1 MSISTIAYGNLYYS
15 MVLRKCQ
22 GVQRVQYRPMAALN
36 TNLGVNFPRG
46 FRSAGVYCGIKKP
59 GLLDLALIVSETEAS
74 VAGMFT
80 TNRACAAPVLW
91 SRQVVAGGRARAI
104 VANSGNA
111 NCLTGEQGM
120 RDAQRMAEL
129 VAKRLECPPTQV
141 VVAST
146 GVIGVPLPMPAV
158 ESGIAQAFERLTD
171 GDDRTTA
178 DAILTTDNAS
188 KRASLEIDTPA
199 GKVRIGAI
207 AKGAGMIAPKMATML
222 AFITTDAAI
231 DPADLQAC
239 LARVVDKT
247 FNCITVDG
255 DTSTNDMVIAL
266 ANGVSGVQL
275 TGDALQPFE
284 QGLYQVCEYL
294 AKRIVKDGEGASRIF
309 EVRVSGAAD
318 ADAARRIAR
327 TIAESQLVKTAVHG
341 GDPNWGRIIAAAGR
355 AGVPIDV
362 SRARLH
368 LQNTL
373 VFENGR
379 PTEYD
384 ERALVDAMQTDE
396 VTIALTLS
404 DGDGEA
410 HFWSSDLTAEYVQIN
425 AHYRT

>member
-1 MSISTIAYGNLYYS
+1 MAIYFIARFCANVKG
-15 MVLRKCQ
+15 Q
-22 GVQRVQYRPMAALN
+22 WVQYRPMTALN

-80 TNRACAAPVLW
+80 TNRACAAPVVW
-91 SRQVVAGGRARAI
+91 SKQVVAGGRARAI

-111 NCLTGEQGM
+111 NCLTGERGM

-146 GVIGVPLPMPAV
+146 GVIGVPLPMTAV
-158 ESGIAQAFERLTD
+158 EKGVAQAFERLTD

-178 DAILTTDNAS
+178 DAILTTDSAS

-199 GKVRIGAI
+199 GTVRIGAI

-231 DPADLQAC
+231 DPTDLQAC
-239 LARVVDKT
+239 LARVVNKT

-266 ANGVSGVQL
+266 ANGASGVQL

-327 TIAESQLVKTAVHG
+327 TIAESQLVKTAIHG

-355 AGVPIDV
+355 AGAPIDV
-362 SRARLH
+362 NRARLY
-368 LQNTL
+368 LQGTL
-373 VFENGR
+373 VFENGQ

-384 ERALVDAMQTDE
+384 ERALVEAMQTDE
-396 VTIALTLS
+396 VSIVLALG

-410 HFWSSDLTAEYVQIN
+410 HFWSSDLTAEYVKIN

>member
-1 MSISTIAYGNLYYS
+1 ML
-15 MVLRKCQ
+15 LRKCQ
-22 GVQRVQYRPMAALN
+22 GVQRVQYRLMAALN

-59 GLLDLALIVSETEAS
+59 GLLDLALIVSETESS

-80 TNRACAAPVLW
+80 TNRACAAPVVW
-91 SRQVVAGGRARAI
+91 SKQAVAGGRARAI

-111 NCLTGEQGM
+111 NCLTGEQGI
-120 RDAQRMAEL
+120 RDAQRMAQL

-188 KRASLEIDTPA
+188 KRASLEIETPA
-199 GKVRIGAI
+199 GAVRIGAI
-207 AKGAGMIAPKMATML
+207 AKGAGMIAPNMATML

-239 LARVVDKT
+239 LARVVNAT

-255 DTSTNDMVIAL
+255 DTSTNDMVVAL
-266 ANGVSGVQL
+266 ANGASGVQL
-275 TGDALQPFE
+275 AGDALQPFE

-327 TIAESQLVKTAVHG
+327 TIAESQLVKTAIHG

-355 AGVPIDV
+355 AGAPIDV

-384 ERALVDAMQTDE
+384 ERALVEAMQTDE

-410 HFWSSDLTAEYVQIN
+410 HFWSSDLTAEYVKIN

>member
-1 MSISTIAYGNLYYS
+1 MT
-15 MVLRKCQ
+15 
-22 GVQRVQYRPMAALN
+22 ALN

-146 GVIGVPLPMPAV
+146 GVIGVPLPMTAV
-158 ESGIAQAFERLTD
+158 EKGIAQAFERLTD

-239 LARVVDKT
+239 LARVVNKT

-327 TIAESQLVKTAVHG
+327 TIAESQLVKTAIHG

-355 AGVPIDV
+355 AGAPIDV
-362 SRARLH
+362 NRARLY
-368 LQNTL
+368 LQGTL
-373 VFENGR
+373 VFENGQ

-384 ERALVDAMQTDE
+384 ERALVEAMQTDE
-396 VTIALTLS
+396 VSIVLALG

-410 HFWSSDLTAEYVQIN
+410 HFWSSDLTAEYVKIN

>member
-1 MSISTIAYGNLYYS
+1 ML
-15 MVLRKCQ
+15 LRKCQ
-22 GVQRVQYRPMAALN
+22 GVQRVQYRLMAALN

-59 GLLDLALIVSETEAS
+59 GLLDLALIVSETESS

-80 TNRACAAPVLW
+80 TNRACAAPVVW
-91 SRQVVAGGRARAI
+91 SKQAVAGRRARAI

-111 NCLTGEQGM
+111 NCLTGEQGI

-188 KRASLEIDTPA
+188 KRASLEIETPA
-199 GKVRIGAI
+199 GAVRIGAI
-207 AKGAGMIAPKMATML
+207 AKGAGMIAPNMATML

-239 LARVVDKT
+239 LARVVNAT

-255 DTSTNDMVIAL
+255 DTSTNDMVVAL
-266 ANGVSGVQL
+266 ANGASGVQL
-275 TGDALQPFE
+275 AGDALQPFE

-327 TIAESQLVKTAVHG
+327 TIAESQLVKTAIHG

-355 AGVPIDV
+355 AGAPIDV

-384 ERALVDAMQTDE
+384 ERALVEAMQTDE

-410 HFWSSDLTAEYVQIN
+410 HFWSSDLTAEYVKIN

>member
-1 MSISTIAYGNLYYS
+1 

-22 GVQRVQYRPMAALN
+22 GVQWVQYRPMAALN

-59 GLLDLALIVSETEAS
+59 GLLDLALIVSETESS

-80 TNRACAAPVLW
+80 TNRACAAPVQW
-91 SRQVVAGGRARAI
+91 SQQAVAGGKARAI

-111 NCLTGEQGM
+111 NCLTGAQGI

-129 VAKRLECPPTQV
+129 VAKRLECLPTQV

-178 DAILTTDNAS
+178 DAILTTDSAS
-188 KRASLEIDTPA
+188 KRASLEVSTPA
-199 GKVRIGAI
+199 GAVRIGAI
-207 AKGAGMIAPKMATML
+207 AKGAGMIAPNMATML

-239 LARVVDKT
+239 LARVVNAT

-255 DTSTNDMVIAL
+255 DASTNDMVVAL
-266 ANGVSGVQL
+266 ANGASGVQL
-275 TGDALQPFE
+275 VGDALQPFE

-355 AGVPIDV
+355 AGAPIDV

-384 ERALVDAMQTDE
+384 ERALVEAMQTDE

-404 DGDGEA
+404 DGDGKA

>member
-1 MSISTIAYGNLYYS
+1 MAIYVIARFCANVKG
-15 MVLRKCQ
+15 Q
-22 GVQRVQYRPMAALN
+22 WVQYRPMTALN
-36 TNLGVNFPRG
+36 TNLGVNLPRG

-59 GLLDLALIVSETEAS
+59 GLLDLALIVSETESS

-146 GVIGVPLPMPAV
+146 GVIGVPLPMTAV
-158 ESGIAQAFERLTD
+158 EKGIVQAFERLTD

-178 DAILTTDNAS
+178 DAILTTDSAS

-199 GKVRIGAI
+199 GTVRIGAI

-284 QGLYQVCEYL
+284 HGLYQVCEYL

-327 TIAESQLVKTAVHG
+327 TIAESQLVKTAIHG

-355 AGVPIDV
+355 AGAPIDV
-362 SRARLH
+362 NRARLY
-368 LQNTL
+368 LQGTL
-373 VFENGR
+373 VFENGQ

-384 ERALVDAMQTDE
+384 ERALVEAMQTDE
-396 VTIALTLS
+396 VSIVLALG

-410 HFWSSDLTAEYVQIN
+410 HFWSSDLTAEYVKIN

>member
-1 MSISTIAYGNLYYS
+1 

-22 GVQRVQYRPMAALN
+22 GVQWVQYRPMAALN
-36 TNLGVNFPRG
+36 TNLGVNFPRR

-59 GLLDLALIVSETEAS
+59 GLLDLALIVSETESS

-80 TNRACAAPVLW
+80 TNRACAAPVVW
-91 SRQVVAGGRARAI
+91 SKQAVAGGRARAI

-129 VAKRLECPPTQV
+129 VAKRLECLPTQV

-158 ESGIAQAFERLTD
+158 ESGITQAFERLTD

-178 DAILTTDNAS
+178 DAILTTDSAS
-188 KRASLEIDTPA
+188 KRASLEIETPA
-199 GKVRIGAI
+199 GAVRIGAI
-207 AKGAGMIAPKMATML
+207 AKGAGMIAPNMATML

-239 LARVVDKT
+239 LERVVNAT

-255 DTSTNDMVIAL
+255 DTSTNDMVVAL
-266 ANGVSGVQL
+266 ANGASGVQL
-275 TGDALQPFE
+275 AGDALQLFE
-284 QGLYQVCEYL
+284 QALYQVCAYL

-355 AGVPIDV
+355 AGAPIDV

-384 ERALVDAMQTDE
+384 ERALVEAMQTDE

-404 DGDGEA
+404 DGDGKA
-410 HFWSSDLTAEYVQIN
+410 HFWSSDLTAEYVKIN

>member
-1 MSISTIAYGNLYYS
+1 

-22 GVQRVQYRPMAALN
+22 GVQWVQYRPMAALN

-46 FRSAGVYCGIKKP
+46 FRSTGVYCGIKKP
-59 GLLDLALIVSETEAS
+59 GLLDLALIVSETESS

-80 TNRACAAPVLW
+80 TNRACAAPVVW
-91 SRQVVAGGRARAI
+91 SKQAVAGGRARAI

-207 AKGAGMIAPKMATML
+207 AKGAGMIAPTMATML

-355 AGVPIDV
+355 AGAPIDV

-384 ERALVDAMQTDE
+384 ERALVEAMQTDE

-404 DGDGEA
+404 DGDGKA

>member
-1 MSISTIAYGNLYYS
+1 MSRAEG
-15 MVLRKCQ
+15 
-22 GVQRVQYRPMAALN
+22 VQYRPMAELN
-36 TNLGVNFPRG
+36 TQLGVNFPRG

-59 GLLDLALIVSETEAS
+59 GLLDLALIVSETESS

-80 TNRACAAPVLW
+80 TNRACAAPVVW
-91 SRQVVAGGRARAI
+91 SKQAVAGGRARAI

-111 NCLTGEQGM
+111 NCLMGEQGM

-129 VAKRLECPPTQV
+129 VAKRLECLPTQV

-188 KRASLEIDTPA
+188 KRAALEVSTPA
-199 GKVRIGAI
+199 GAVRIGAI

-327 TIAESQLVKTAVHG
+327 TIAESQLVKTAIHG

-355 AGVPIDV
+355 AGAPIDV

-384 ERALVDAMQTDE
+384 ERALVEAMQTDE

-404 DGDGEA
+404 DGDGKA
-410 HFWSSDLTAEYVQIN
+410 HFWSSDLTAEYVKIN

>member
-1 MSISTIAYGNLYYS
+1 LTDT
-15 MVLRKCQ
+15 VLDPRHIGAC
-22 GVQRVQYRPMAALN
+22 A
-36 TNLGVNFPRG
+36 PRG
-46 FRSAGVYCGIKKP
+46 
-59 GLLDLALIVSETEAS
+59 ALEAS
-74 VAGMFT
+74 GT
-80 TNRACAAPVLW
+80 ETDRA
-91 SRQVVAGGRARAI
+91 Q
-104 VANSGNA
+104 
-111 NCLTGEQGM
+111 
-120 RDAQRMAEL
+120 
-129 VAKRLECPPTQV
+129 PPT
-141 VVAST
+141 
-146 GVIGVPLPMPAV
+146 
-158 ESGIAQAFERLTD
+158 
-171 GDDRTTA
+171 
-178 DAILTTDNAS
+178 AILTTDSAS

-199 GKVRIGAI
+199 GAVRIGAI
-207 AKGAGMIAPKMATML
+207 AKGAGMIAPTMATML

-239 LARVVDKT
+239 LARVVNAT

-255 DTSTNDMVIAL
+255 DTSTNDMVVAL
-266 ANGVSGVQL
+266 ANGASGVQL

-327 TIAESQLVKTAVHG
+327 AIAESQLVKTAIHG

-355 AGVPIDV
+355 AGAPIDV

-384 ERALVDAMQTDE
+384 ERALVEAMQTDE

-404 DGDGEA
+404 DGDGKA

>member
-1 MSISTIAYGNLYYS
+1 
-15 MVLRKCQ
+15 
-22 GVQRVQYRPMAALN
+22 MAELN
-36 TNLGVNFPRG
+36 TQLGVNFPRG

-59 GLLDLALIVSETEAS
+59 GLLDLALIVSETESS

-80 TNRACAAPVLW
+80 TNRACAAPVQW
-91 SRQVVAGGRARAI
+91 SQQAVAGGKARAI

-111 NCLTGEQGM
+111 NCLTGAQGI

-129 VAKRLECPPTQV
+129 VAKRLGCIPTQV

-146 GVIGVPLPMPAV
+146 GVIGVPLPMNAV

-178 DAILTTDNAS
+178 DAILTTDSAS

-199 GKVRIGAI
+199 GAVRIGTI
-207 AKGAGMIAPKMATML
+207 AKGAGMIAPTMATML

-239 LARVVDKT
+239 LARVVNAT

-266 ANGVSGVQL
+266 ANGASGVQL
-275 TGDALQPFE
+275 AGDALQLFE
-284 QGLYQVCEYL
+284 QALYQVCEYL

-327 TIAESQLVKTAVHG
+327 AIAESQLVKTAVHG

-355 AGVPIDV
+355 ADAPIDV

-384 ERALVDAMQTDE
+384 ERALVEAMQTDE

-410 HFWSSDLTAEYVQIN
+410 HFWSSDLTAEYVKIN

>member
-1 MSISTIAYGNLYYS
+1 MSRAEG
-15 MVLRKCQ
+15 
-22 GVQRVQYRPMAALN
+22 VQYRPMAELN
-36 TNLGVNFPRG
+36 TQLGVNFPRG

-59 GLLDLALIVSETEAS
+59 GLLDLALIVSETESS

-80 TNRACAAPVLW
+80 TNRACAAPVQW
-91 SRQVVAGGRARAI
+91 SQQAVAGGKARAI

-111 NCLTGEQGM
+111 NCLTGAQGI

-129 VAKRLECPPTQV
+129 VAKRLGCIPTQV

-146 GVIGVPLPMPAV
+146 GVIGVPLPMTAV

-171 GDDRTTA
+171 DDDRATA

-199 GKVRIGAI
+199 GAVRIGAI
-207 AKGAGMIAPKMATML
+207 AKGAGMIAPTMATML
-222 AFITTDAAI
+222 AFITTDAAV

-239 LARVVDKT
+239 LARVVNAT

-255 DTSTNDMVIAL
+255 DTSTNDMVVAL
-266 ANGVSGVQL
+266 ANGASGVRL
-275 TGDALQPFE
+275 TGEAMQPFE

-355 AGVPIDV
+355 AGAPIDV

-384 ERALVDAMQTDE
+384 ERALVEAMQTDE

-404 DGDGEA
+404 DGDGKA
-410 HFWSSDLTAEYVQIN
+410 HFWSSDLTAEYVKIN

>member
-1 MSISTIAYGNLYYS
+1 MTE
-15 MVLRKCQ
+15 
-22 GVQRVQYRPMAALN
+22 LN
-36 TNLGVNFPRG
+36 TQLGVNFPRG

-59 GLLDLALIVSETEAS
+59 GLLDLALIVSEREAS
-74 VAGMFT
+74 VAGVFT
-80 TNRACAAPVLW
+80 TNRVCAAPVRW
-91 SRQVVAGGRARAI
+91 SRQVVASGMGRAI

-111 NCLTGEQGM
+111 NCLTGEQGE

-129 VAKRLECPPTQV
+129 VAQRLGCPPTQV

-146 GVIGVPLPMPAV
+146 GVIGVPLPMNAV
-158 ESGIAQAFERLTD
+158 EAGIALAFERLSD

-178 DAILTTDNAS
+178 DAILTTDSAS
-188 KRASLEIDTPA
+188 KRASLTVDTPA
-199 GKVRIGAI
+199 GSVRIGAI

-231 DPADLQAC
+231 DSADLQAC
-239 LARVVDKT
+239 LTRVVDAT

-266 ANGVSGVQL
+266 ANGASGIRL
-275 TGDALQPFE
+275 TGDALQAFE
-284 QGLYQVCEYL
+284 QGLYRVCEYL

-309 EVRVSGAAD
+309 EVRVSGAVD
-318 ADAARRIAR
+318 TDAARQIAR
-327 TIAESQLVKTAVHG
+327 TIAESQLVKTAIHG

-355 AGVPIDV
+355 AGAPIDLN
-362 SRARLH
+362 RARLY

-373 VFENGR
+373 VFESGR
-379 PTEYD
+379 PAEYD
-384 ERALVDAMQTDE
+384 EQALVEAMQTEE
-396 VTIALTLS
+396 VVIDLQLAE
-404 DGDGEA
+404 GDGTA

>member
-1 MSISTIAYGNLYYS
+1 MT
-15 MVLRKCQ
+15 
-22 GVQRVQYRPMAALN
+22 ALN
-36 TNLGVNFPRG
+36 TNLGVNLPRG

-59 GLLDLALIVSETEAS
+59 GLLDLALIVSETESS

-146 GVIGVPLPMPAV
+146 GVIGVPLPMTAV
-158 ESGIAQAFERLTD
+158 EKGIVQAFERLTD

-178 DAILTTDNAS
+178 DAILTTDSAS

-199 GKVRIGAI
+199 GTVRIGAI

-284 QGLYQVCEYL
+284 HGLYQVCEYL

-327 TIAESQLVKTAVHG
+327 TIAESQLVKTAIHG

-355 AGVPIDV
+355 AGAPIDV
-362 SRARLH
+362 NRARLY
-368 LQNTL
+368 LQGTL
-373 VFENGR
+373 VFENGQ

-384 ERALVDAMQTDE
+384 ERALVEAMQTDE
-396 VTIALTLS
+396 VSIVLALG

-410 HFWSSDLTAEYVQIN
+410 HFWSSDLTAEYVKIN

>member
-1 MSISTIAYGNLYYS
+1 
-15 MVLRKCQ
+15 
-22 GVQRVQYRPMAALN
+22 MAALN

-59 GLLDLALIVSETEAS
+59 GLLDLALIVSETESS

-80 TNRACAAPVLW
+80 TNRACAAPVVW
-91 SRQVVAGGRARAI
+91 SKQAVAGGRARAI
-104 VANSGNA
+104 VADSGNA

-318 ADAARRIAR
+318 VDAARRIAR
-327 TIAESQLVKTAVHG
+327 TIAESQLVKTAIHG

-384 ERALVDAMQTDE
+384 ERTLVEAMQTDE
-396 VTIALTLS
+396 VAIALTLS

-410 HFWSSDLTAEYVQIN
+410 HFWSSDLTAEYVKIN

>member
-1 MSISTIAYGNLYYS
+1 
-15 MVLRKCQ
+15 
-22 GVQRVQYRPMAALN
+22 MAALN

-59 GLLDLALIVSETEAS
+59 RLLDLALIVSETESS

-80 TNRACAAPVLW
+80 TNRACAAPVVW
-91 SRQVVAGGRARAI
+91 SKQAVAGGRARAI

-111 NCLTGEQGM
+111 NCLTGAQGM

-146 GVIGVPLPMPAV
+146 GVIGVPLPMTAV

-171 GDDRTTA
+171 DDDRATA

-199 GKVRIGAI
+199 GAVRIGAI
-207 AKGAGMIAPKMATML
+207 AKGAGMIAPTMATML
-222 AFITTDAAI
+222 AFITTDAAV

-239 LARVVDKT
+239 LARVVNAT

-255 DTSTNDMVIAL
+255 DTSTNDMVVAL
-266 ANGVSGVQL
+266 ANGASGVQL

-355 AGVPIDV
+355 AGAPIDV

-384 ERALVDAMQTDE
+384 ERALVEAMQTDE

-404 DGDGEA
+404 DGDGKA
-410 HFWSSDLTAEYVQIN
+410 HFWSSDLTAEYVKIN

>member
-1 MSISTIAYGNLYYS
+1 
-15 MVLRKCQ
+15 
-22 GVQRVQYRPMAALN
+22 MAELN

-59 GLLDLALIVSETEAS
+59 GLLDLALIVSETESS

-80 TNRACAAPVLW
+80 TNRACAAPVQW
-91 SRQVVAGGRARAI
+91 SQQAVAGGKARAI

-111 NCLTGEQGM
+111 NCLTGAQGI

-129 VAKRLECPPTQV
+129 VAKRLGCIPTQV

-146 GVIGVPLPMPAV
+146 GVIGVPLPMTAV

-171 GDDRTTA
+171 DDDRATA

-199 GKVRIGAI
+199 GAVRIGAI
-207 AKGAGMIAPKMATML
+207 AKGAGMIAPTMATML
-222 AFITTDAAI
+222 AFITTDAAV

-239 LARVVDKT
+239 LARVVNAT

-255 DTSTNDMVIAL
+255 DTSTNDMVVAL
-266 ANGVSGVQL
+266 ANGASGVRL
-275 TGDALQPFE
+275 TGEAMQPFE

-355 AGVPIDV
+355 AGAPIDV

-384 ERALVDAMQTDE
+384 ERALVEAMQTDE

-404 DGDGEA
+404 DGDGKA
-410 HFWSSDLTAEYVQIN
+410 HFWSSDLTAEYVKIN

>member
-1 MSISTIAYGNLYYS
+1 MSRAEG
-15 MVLRKCQ
+15 
-22 GVQRVQYRPMAALN
+22 VQYRPMAELN
-36 TNLGVNFPRG
+36 TQLGVNFPRG

-80 TNRACAAPVLW
+80 TNCACAAPVLW

-120 RDAQRMAEL
+120 RDAQHMAEL
-129 VAKRLECPPTQV
+129 VAKRLECSPTQV

-146 GVIGVPLPMPAV
+146 GVIGVPLPMTAV
-158 ESGIAQAFERLTD
+158 EKGIAQAFERLTD

-188 KRASLEIDTPA
+188 KRASLEVSTPA
-199 GKVRIGAI
+199 GTVRIGAI

-239 LARVVDKT
+239 LARVVNKT

-266 ANGVSGVQL
+266 ANGASGVRL
-275 TGDALQPFE
+275 TGEAMQPFE

-327 TIAESQLVKTAVHG
+327 TIAESQLVKTAIHG

-355 AGVPIDV
+355 AGAPIDV

-384 ERALVDAMQTDE
+384 ERALAEAMQTDE

-410 HFWSSDLTAEYVQIN
+410 HFWSSDLTAEYVKIN

>member
-1 MSISTIAYGNLYYS
+1 
-15 MVLRKCQ
+15 
-22 GVQRVQYRPMAALN
+22 MAALN

-46 FRSAGVYCGIKKP
+46 FRSVGVYCGIKKP
-59 GLLDLALIVSETEAS
+59 GLLDLALIVSETESS

-146 GVIGVPLPMPAV
+146 GVIGVPLPMTAI
-158 ESGIAQAFERLTD
+158 EKGIAQAFERLTD

-178 DAILTTDNAS
+178 DAILTTDSAS

-199 GKVRIGAI
+199 GTVRIGAI

-239 LARVVDKT
+239 LARVVNKT

-266 ANGVSGVQL
+266 ANGASGVQL

-327 TIAESQLVKTAVHG
+327 TIAESQLVKTAIHG

-355 AGVPIDV
+355 AGAPIDV
-362 SRARLH
+362 NRARLY
-368 LQNTL
+368 LQGTL
-373 VFENGR
+373 VFENGQ

-384 ERALVDAMQTDE
+384 ERALVEAMQTDE
-396 VTIALTLS
+396 VSVVLALG

-410 HFWSSDLTAEYVQIN
+410 HFWSSDLTAEYVKIN
-425 AHYRT
+425 AQYRT

>member
-1 MSISTIAYGNLYYS
+1 

-22 GVQRVQYRPMAALN
+22 GVQWVQYRPMTALN
-36 TNLGVNFPRG
+36 TNLSVNFPRG

-59 GLLDLALIVSETEAS
+59 GLLDLALIVSETESS

-80 TNRACAAPVLW
+80 TNRACAAPVQW
-91 SRQVVAGGRARAI
+91 SQQAVAGGRARAI

-111 NCLTGEQGM
+111 NCLTGAQGI

-129 VAKRLECPPTQV
+129 VAKRLECLPTQV

-178 DAILTTDNAS
+178 DAILTTDSAS

-199 GKVRIGAI
+199 GAVRIGAI
-207 AKGAGMIAPKMATML
+207 AKGAGMIAPTMATML
-222 AFITTDAAI
+222 AFIMTDAAI

-239 LARVVDKT
+239 LAWVVNAT

-255 DTSTNDMVIAL
+255 DTSTNDMVVAL
-266 ANGVSGVQL
+266 ANGASGVQL

-327 TIAESQLVKTAVHG
+327 TIAESQLVKTAIHG

-355 AGVPIDV
+355 AGAPIDV

-379 PTEYD
+379 PKIGRASWR
-384 ERALVDAMQTDE
+384 ERV
-396 VTIALTLS
+396 
-404 DGDGEA
+404 
-410 HFWSSDLTAEYVQIN
+410 
-425 AHYRT
+425 

>member
-1 MSISTIAYGNLYYS
+1 MAIYIIARFCANVKG
-15 MVLRKCQ
+15 Q
-22 GVQRVQYRPMAALN
+22 WVQYRPMAALN

-188 KRASLEIDTPA
+188 KRASLEVSTPA
-199 GKVRIGAI
+199 GTVRIGAI

-231 DPADLQAC
+231 DPTDLQAC

-327 TIAESQLVKTAVHG
+327 TIAESQLVKTAIHG

-355 AGVPIDV
+355 AGAPIDV
-362 SRARLH
+362 NRARLY
-368 LQNTL
+368 LQGTL
-373 VFENGR
+373 VFENGQ

-384 ERALVDAMQTDE
+384 ERALVEAMQIDE
-396 VTIALTLS
+396 VSIVLALG

-410 HFWSSDLTAEYVQIN
+410 HFWSSDLTAEYVKIN

>member
-1 MSISTIAYGNLYYS
+1 
-15 MVLRKCQ
+15 MVLRRCQ
-22 GVQRVQYRPMAALN
+22 GVQWVQYRPMAALN

-222 AFITTDAAI
+222 AFITTDAAV

-239 LARVVDKT
+239 LARVVNAT

-255 DTSTNDMVIAL
+255 DTSTNDMVVAL
-266 ANGVSGVQL
+266 ANGASGVQL

-327 TIAESQLVKTAVHG
+327 AIAESQLVKTAVHG

-355 AGVPIDV
+355 AGAPIDV
-362 SRARLH
+362 SRARLY
-368 LQNTL
+368 LQGTL
-373 VFENGR
+373 VFENGQ

-384 ERALVDAMQTDE
+384 ERALVEAMQTDE

-404 DGDGEA
+404 DGDGKA
-410 HFWSSDLTAEYVQIN
+410 HFWSSDLTAEYVKIN

>member
-1 MSISTIAYGNLYYS
+1 MG
-15 MVLRKCQ
+15 
-22 GVQRVQYRPMAALN
+22 ALN
-36 TNLGVNFPRG
+36 TQLGVNFPRG

-80 TNRACAAPVLW
+80 TNRACAAPVQW
-91 SRQVVAGGRARAI
+91 SRQVAAGGKARAI

-129 VAKRLECPPTQV
+129 VARRLGCAPTQV
-141 VVAST
+141 IVAST
-146 GVIGVPLPMPAV
+146 GVIGVPLPMNAV
-158 ESGIAQAFERLTD
+158 EAGIGQAFERLSD
-171 GDDRTTA
+171 GDDRATA

-188 KRASLEIDTPA
+188 KRAALEVATPA
-199 GKVRIGAI
+199 GAVRIGAI
-207 AKGAGMIAPKMATML
+207 AKGAGMIAPNMATML
-222 AFITTDAAI
+222 AFIATDAAI
-231 DPADLQAC
+231 DPDDLQAC
-239 LARVVDKT
+239 LRRVVDAT
-247 FNCITVDG
+247 FNSITVDG

-266 ANGVSGVQL
+266 ANGASGVAL
-275 TGDALQPFE
+275 TGKSLEAFE
-284 QGLYQVCEYL
+284 AGLYQVCEYL

-318 ADAARRIAR
+318 VDAARRIAR
-327 TIAESQLVKTAVHG
+327 TIAESQLVKTAIHG

-355 AGVPIDV
+355 AGAPITV
-362 SRARLH
+362 ERAQLF
-368 LQNTL
+368 LQGTL

-384 ERALVDAMQTDE
+384 ERALIQAMQADE
-396 VTIALTLS
+396 VHIVLTLS
-404 DGDGEA
+404 DGDGAA
-410 HFWSSDLTAEYVQIN
+410 HFWSSDLTAEYVKIN

>member
-1 MSISTIAYGNLYYS
+1 

-22 GVQRVQYRPMAALN
+22 GVQWVQYRPMTALN

-80 TNRACAAPVLW
+80 TNRACAAPVVW
-91 SRQVVAGGRARAI
+91 SKQVVAGGRARAI

-111 NCLTGEQGM
+111 NCLTGERGM

-146 GVIGVPLPMPAV
+146 GVIGVPLPMTAV
-158 ESGIAQAFERLTD
+158 EKGIAQAFERLTD

-178 DAILTTDNAS
+178 DAILTTDSAS

-199 GKVRIGAI
+199 GTVRIGAI

-239 LARVVDKT
+239 LARVVNKT

-266 ANGVSGVQL
+266 ANGASGVQL

-318 ADAARRIAR
+318 ADAARRIAC
-327 TIAESQLVKTAVHG
+327 TIAESQLVKTAIHG

-355 AGVPIDV
+355 AGAPIDV
-362 SRARLH
+362 NRARLY
-368 LQNTL
+368 LQGTL
-373 VFENGR
+373 VFENGQ

-384 ERALVDAMQTDE
+384 ERALVEAMQTDE
-396 VTIALTLS
+396 VSIVLALG

-410 HFWSSDLTAEYVQIN
+410 HFWSSDLTAEYVKIN